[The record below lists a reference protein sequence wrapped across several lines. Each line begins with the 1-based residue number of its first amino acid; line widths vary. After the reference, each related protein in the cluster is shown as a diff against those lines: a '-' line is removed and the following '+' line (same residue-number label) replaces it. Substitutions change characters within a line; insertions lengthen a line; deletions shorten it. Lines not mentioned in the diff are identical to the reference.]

1 MCLAAIDFTAQTIE
15 IKNLFPRTVYQFRV
29 TSGDE
34 NGYNTEGGAVI
45 TVQTYITRTRILCF
59 RFLY

>member
-1 MCLAAIDFTAQTIE
+1 MSAAAVDFKEQTIE
-15 IKNLFPRTVYQFRV
+15 IRNLTPKTVFQFRV

-45 TVQTYITRTRILCF
+45 TVQTYITRTRLFCAIH
-59 RFLY
+59 Y

>member
-1 MCLAAIDFTAQTIE
+1 MRKAAINFKERTIE
-15 IKNLFPRTVYQFRV
+15 VKNLFPRTSYQFRI

-45 TVQTYITRTRILCF
+45 SVETYITRTLIVRVYLV
-59 RFLY
+59 